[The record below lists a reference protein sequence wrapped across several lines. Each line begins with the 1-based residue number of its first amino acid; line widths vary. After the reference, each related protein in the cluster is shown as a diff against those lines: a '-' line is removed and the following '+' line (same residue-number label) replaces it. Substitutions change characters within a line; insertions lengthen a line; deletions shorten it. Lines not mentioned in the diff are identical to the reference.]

1 MTKMTDELLELPK
14 NVPTL
19 SSQRAIAYLS
29 NITPA
34 QLMALN
40 QDPVRILEPFL
51 AILENHFRT
60 QLLALRTVHDRW
72 MSKHPGVSAAT
83 LARYDAILSSRWQIC
98 RCAIEDY
105 SAIFTRLEEFQ
116 TLNSNIGTVT
126 QMFQTRQ
133 NNLLAKARLLETHV
147 RDTIQL
153 NIGNLAL
160 QESRKSIQQANTV
173 GRISFLAFV
182 FIPLS
187 LATSFFGM
195 NISELTGSGAS
206 WKTFVISTL
215 CLCALVL
222 MVCAWL
228 WRKSRRLK
236 FVVYFPLAAI
246 AKLVLLLSPYT
257 VWYSSPSLISLNNF
271 LSSWWHMRIF
281 WTKEYRQRK

>member
-1 MTKMTDELLELPK
+1 MTKGDELLELPK
-14 NVPTL
+14 IAPTL
-19 SSQRAIAYLS
+19 SSKSAITYLS

-34 QLMALN
+34 QLIALN
-40 QDPVRILEPFL
+40 QDHIRILEPFL
-51 AILENHFRT
+51 AILENHFRI
-60 QLLALRTVHDRW
+60 QLLALRTTHDRW
-72 MSKHPGVSAAT
+72 MSKSLGLSAAT
-83 LARYDAILSSRWQIC
+83 LARYDAILSYRWRIG

-105 SAIFTRLEEFQ
+105 SAIFSRLEEFQ
-116 TLNSNIGTVT
+116 AFNSDIGTIT
-126 QMFQTRQ
+126 QIFQTRQ

-173 GRISFLAFV
+173 GRVSFLAFV

-206 WKTFVISTL
+206 WKTFVISTV

-222 MVCAWL
+222 LVCAWL

-236 FVVYFPLAAI
+236 FVVYSPLAAI
-246 AKLVLLLSPYT
+246 AKLVLLLSSYT
-257 VWYSSPSLISLNNF
+257 VWDSSPLLVSLENF
-271 LSSWWHMRIF
+271 LRSWSHMRIF
-281 WTKEYRQRK
+281 WMKEYRQRK